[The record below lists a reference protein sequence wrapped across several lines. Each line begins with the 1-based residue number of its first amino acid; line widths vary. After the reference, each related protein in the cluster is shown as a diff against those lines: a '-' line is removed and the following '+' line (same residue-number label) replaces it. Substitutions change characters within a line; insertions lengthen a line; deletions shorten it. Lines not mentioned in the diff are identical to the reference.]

1 MKKLFVIALV
11 LSAAGCGVQQ
21 NYSGDV
27 KVQST
32 NGTVTSVEVRFPG
45 ATNSHTVRNKEEAD
59 RLIAQVESMLTALK
73 SARDQIPPPT
83 PAK

>member
-1 MKKLFVIALV
+1 MKKLWVPALV
-11 LSAAGCGVQQ
+11 LCLAGCAQQ

-32 NGTVTSVEVRFPG
+32 NGSVTSVEVRFPG
-45 ATNSHTVRNKEEAD
+45 AANPHTVRTKEEAD

-73 SARDQIPPPT
+73 SARDQIPSAA